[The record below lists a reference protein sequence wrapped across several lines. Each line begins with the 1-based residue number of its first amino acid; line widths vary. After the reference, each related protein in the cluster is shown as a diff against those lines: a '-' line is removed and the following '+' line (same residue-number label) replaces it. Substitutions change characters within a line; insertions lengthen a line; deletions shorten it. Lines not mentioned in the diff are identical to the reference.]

1 MAKFADLQVG
11 QVWAHTTA
19 RRVNYE
25 VPWYANQVI
34 IEDAETKYYKN
45 HRDKFFPVT
54 SGGFTGQY
62 VKVTFV
68 SRGVDYEGNEYE
80 RTRTGYVMAKDLFM
94 HWDEYAVKLDRMKK
108 QREKNEAEL
117 EARREYRK
125 AFIQPKIEEIAKLMT
140 ELSGSYVWSQHLE
153 PFNQVQ
159 HQAQVDLLLMLL
171 REENEKRKALQ
182 ETLVIE

>member
-1 MAKFADLQVG
+1 MAKFSDLEVG

-34 IEDAETKYYKN
+34 IDDTTKYYKN

-62 VKVTFV
+62 VKVTLV
-68 SRGVDYEGNEYE
+68 RKGVDYEGNEYDNS
-80 RTRTGYVMAKDLFM
+80 RTQYVMAKDLFM
-94 HWDEYAVKLDRMKK
+94 LWDEYASKLNRMKK
-108 QREKNEAEL
+108 QREKNQVDL
-117 EARREYRK
+117 EARRKYRTE
-125 AFIQPKIEEIAKLMT
+125 FIEPKIEEIAKLIT
-140 ELSGSYVWSQHLE
+140 ELSGEYTWSKNLE
-153 PFNQVQ
+153 PFNQVYCQ
-159 HQAQVDLLLMLL
+159 PQVDLLLMLL
-171 REENEKRKALQ
+171 REESAKRKALQ